1 MRRLAT
7 LVGAAVALIAVV
19 ALALPL
25 LVDAERF
32 RPQVEAQLRQSLGR
46 KVELGKLSFRVLP
59 SVAVRAAG
67 LTVGEDAAYAS
78 GRPFLKAESLDVR
91 VPLLPI
97 LTGREWTVSA
107 LVVSGAEVELIRRG
121 GKWNFASLGGSSKDQ
136 QGGGARLDELR
147 LTNLRVA
154 RTEEQEARIEYPSAD
169 ITVRGIAPGAP
180 VDFTID
186 APVLN
191 ASGRASAKGDVERA
205 TVQLR
210 ALPAAWLDIGVDGE
224 ISGDAEWD
232 GKAAKGALALRNGRR
247 GQAAFGEVAAKFAM
261 SPERLDAL
269 DVSVGKLTAH
279 AAGRLPSAAD
289 GPLDLQVDVARAPIG
304 ELLRLGAAF
313 GQGLP
318 KGMQADGFLEAKL
331 QVQGARNAPRLT
343 GRIAASALNLSG
355 GEIKQPVRM
364 SALEV
369 DLTPEAIRSRPVE
382 VQCGPTKLS
391 GYFSVRDYSSA
402 RPVLESAWVTEGA
415 NLADLLQ
422 MAQAYGGADASA
434 KASGK
439 ATLRVRV
446 HGPLVKGAALEYQG
460 KAQLDGAVVEWPTL
474 TQPVRVDSAA
484 IDFAQT
490 SARVEK
496 LRLRTAG
503 TTVEGSVQATSFAP
517 LSVRFDLRADTLD
530 AEQWQKLSR
539 GGGGGKSSGAPKL
552 TAEGTL
558 AAGAVK
564 WNRIATGA
572 AKAQAALRDGVLR
585 LEPVS
590 AALYGGTLAGRI
602 GVDLR
607 GAQPKITMDTK
618 LDRIESGALLEAVA
632 SLPRVMAGPLSGTV
646 GLAME
651 PQGNEPPMRSLSGA
665 VSLKM
670 GAGRL
675 ETANLLGELG
685 GLARFVQLPG
695 GRNAGAMTQ
704 FIGLTGDMTIAR
716 GVADVKGLRFDMEDA
731 IASLSGTANF
741 NDQTLNLRL
750 LSTLNRKL
758 ADTVGGTRIGGYLTS
773 AVTNA
778 AGELI
783 IPALVSG
790 TLARPRFAPDAATVA
805 KLKLRSVAPALS
817 QDPKTV
823 IDAIKGGREGVRG
836 VLDILRGGE
845 RKKQ

>member
-1 MRRLAT
+1 MRRLAIWAGAAAA
-7 LVGAAVALIAVV
+7 LIVVGAF
-19 ALALPL
+19 ALPL
-25 LVDAERF
+25 LVNAERF
-32 RPQVEAQLRQSLGR
+32 RPTVEAQLRMSLGR
-46 KVELGKLSFRVLP
+46 PVELGQLSFRVLP

-67 LTVGEDAAYAS
+67 LTVGEDAKFS
-78 GRPFLKAESLDVR
+78 SDRPFLKADSVDVR
-91 VPLLPI
+91 VALLPV
-97 LTGREWTVSA
+97 LTGGDVTVRSL
-107 LVVSGAEVELIRRG
+107 LVAGAQVELIRRNG
-121 GKWNFASLGGSSKDQ
+121 VWNFASLGGASKDQ

-147 LTNLRVA
+147 LTSLRVA
-154 RTEEQEARIEYPSAD
+154 RTEEQQPRVEYPAAD
-169 ITVRGIAPGAP
+169 VTVRGIAPGAP
-180 VDFTID
+180 VDFTVD

-191 ASGRASAKGDVERA
+191 LRGRASAKGDVEQA
-205 TVQLR
+205 VAQLR
-210 ALPAAWLDIGVDGE
+210 ALPAGWLDLGVDGE
-224 ISGDAEWD
+224 VTGDAEWNN
-232 GKAAKGALALRNGRR
+232 KFAKGSLALRNGRR
-247 GQAAFGEVAAKFAM
+247 GKADFGEVTAKFVM
-261 SPERLDAL
+261 SPERLDSL

-279 AAGRLPSAAD
+279 AAGPMPSSSD

-304 ELLRLGAAF
+304 ELLRLAAAF

-318 KGMQADGFLEAKL
+318 KGMQAEGFLEAKL
-331 QVQGARNAPRLT
+331 KVQGARNAPRIT
-343 GRIAASALNLSG
+343 GRIGASALSLSG
-355 GEIKQPVRM
+355 GEIKQPVKM
-364 SALEV
+364 SALDV
-369 DLTPEAIRSRPVE
+369 DLSPEAIRSRPVE

-391 GYFSVRDYSSA
+391 GYFSVRDYSAA
-402 RPVLESAWVTEGA
+402 RPLLESAWMTEGA
-415 NLADLLQ
+415 DLADLLR
-422 MAQAYGGADASA
+422 MAQAYGAADASA

-439 ATLRVRV
+439 AMLRVRV
-446 HGPLVKGAALEYQG
+446 HGALAKGGSLEYQG

-484 IDFAQT
+484 IEFAQT

-496 LRLRTAG
+496 VRLRAAG
-503 TTVEGSVQATSFAP
+503 STIEGNVQATSLAP
-517 LSVRFDLRADTLD
+517 LALRFDLRADTLD
-530 AEQWQKLSR
+530 ADQWQTLSR
-539 GGGGGKSSGAPKL
+539 AGGKPGGAPKL

-564 WNRIATGA
+564 WNRIAAGA
-572 AKAQAALRDGVLR
+572 AKAQAELRDGILR
-585 LEPVS
+585 LEPVN
-590 AALYGGTLAGRI
+590 ATLYGGTLAGRI

-618 LDRIESGALLEAVA
+618 LERIESGALLEAVA
-632 SLPRVMAGPLSGTV
+632 SLPRVIAGPLSGTV

-651 PQGNEPPMRSLSGA
+651 PQGNEPPMRSLSGQ

-685 GLARFVQLPG
+685 GLARFIQLPG

-704 FIGLTGDMTIAR
+704 FLALTGDMTIAR
-716 GVADVKGLRFDMEDA
+716 GVADVKGLKFDMEDA
-731 IASLSGTANF
+731 TASLSGAANF

-758 ADTVGGTRIGGYLTS
+758 ADAVGGTRIGGYLTS

-778 AGELI
+778 AGEMI

-790 TLARPRFAPDAATVA
+790 TLSRPRFAPDAATVA
-805 KLKLRSVAPALS
+805 KLKLQSVAPAIS
-817 QDPKTV
+817 KDPQAV